1 MNSNNQFKPASKVA
15 IDLLNSNGFE
25 AFLIGGSVRDYIM
38 GLPIGDIDI
47 TTVATPQQVKEVFKD
62 FRVIDTGIKHGTVT
76 VLIENEPLEITTYR
90 SEGTYTDNRHPDDVT
105 FSQSLSDDVIRRDF
119 AMNAI
124 AYDFKTGF
132 CDLVGGMDDIKNQT
146 IRCIGDAE
154 TRFREDALRI
164 LRALRFS
171 SVLGFTIEE
180 NTKDAIHRCKDL
192 LENISAE
199 RIREEF
205 TKLICGKNA
214 YNVLQE
220 FSDVITV
227 FIPEMEACIDF
238 EQKNKHH
245 CYDVYTHSLKA
256 VENSQPNPVI
266 RLSLLFHDIGKPL
279 VAHFDE
285 KGEQHYYG
293 HPKKSA
299 ELTEII
305 MTRLRFDN
313 DTKNKV
319 VPLVTFHDSPIMVND
334 NVLPDRKRLKR
345 IMSQIGKDLI
355 FDLMHIKYCDNSAQ
369 KPEYFRGDE
378 FYKKTYDMINEILNK
393 QECFSKK
400 DLKINGNDLISM
412 GFKGKEIG
420 KILDKVLELV
430 INDTLKNDYNDICKY
445 ITSQSHRMLDKS

>member
-47 TTVATPQQVKEVFKD
+47 TTNATPQQVKEVFKD
-62 FRVIDTGIKHGTVT
+62 FRVIETGIKHGTVT
-76 VLIENEPLEITTYR
+76 VLIDGEPLEITTYR
-90 SEGTYTDNRHPDDVT
+90 SEGTYSDNRHPDNVT
-105 FSQSLSDDVIRRDF
+105 FSQSLSDDVTRRDF
-119 AMNAI
+119 TMNAI
-124 AYDFKTGF
+124 AFDFSTGF
-132 CDLVGGMDDIKNQT
+132 CDLVGGMEDIKNQT

-171 SVLGFTIEE
+171 SVLSFNINE
-180 NTKDAIHRCKDL
+180 NTKDAIHKCKDL
-192 LENISAE
+192 LKNISAE

-214 YNVLQE
+214 YNVLSE

-227 FIPEMEACIDF
+227 FIPEIKSCIGF
-238 EQKNKHH
+238 EQKNRHH
-245 CYDVYTHSLKA
+245 CYDVYTHILKS
-256 VENSQPNPVI
+256 VEISKPDTAI
-266 RLSLLFHDIGKPL
+266 RLALFFHDIAKPI

-299 ELTEII
+299 ELTEKI

-313 DTKNKV
+313 ETKNRV
-319 VPLVTFHDSPIMVND
+319 VTLVLLHDSPIMVNND
-334 NVLPDRKRLKR
+334 TYPDKKRLKK
-345 IMSQIGKDLI
+345 IMSKIGKEQI
-355 FDLMHIKYCDNSAQ
+355 FDLIHVKYCDNSAQ
-369 KPEYFRGDE
+369 KPEYFRGED
-378 FYKKTYDMINEILNK
+378 FYKTTFSIIDEIISQ
-393 QECFSKK
+393 QECFSIK
-400 DLKINGNDLISM
+400 DLKIDGNDLISM
-412 GFKGKEIG
+412 GFKGREIG
-420 KILDKVLELV
+420 KILEKVLECV
-430 INDTLKNDYNDICKY
+430 INESIKNDYSEICDYISSKY
-445 ITSQSHRMLDKS
+445 C